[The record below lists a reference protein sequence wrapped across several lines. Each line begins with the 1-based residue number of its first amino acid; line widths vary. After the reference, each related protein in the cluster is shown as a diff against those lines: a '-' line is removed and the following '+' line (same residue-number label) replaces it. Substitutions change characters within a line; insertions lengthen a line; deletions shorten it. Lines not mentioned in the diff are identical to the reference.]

1 MIEWWVDA
9 SFAVHPDVKGHTG
22 GTMTLGKGSMV
33 DVCRKQRFNAR
44 SSTEAEIA
52 GVDECIGK
60 MEWTMHFLEAQGYA
74 TTTTLHQDNMSAMK
88 LEMNGKRSST
98 QRTRH
103 LNIKFFYVTDQ
114 IEKGWL
120 KVKHCQTDDMVA
132 DLLTKPLHGEK
143 FRKLR
148 ARIMNCPVDLE
159 PADMPL
165 TPAGDEAQE
174 CVERRGVSWADRVR
188 QGG

>member
-1 MIEWWVDA
+1 
-9 SFAVHPDVKGHTG
+9 
-22 GTMTLGKGSMV
+22 
-33 DVCRKQRFNAR
+33 
-44 SSTEAEIA
+44 
-52 GVDECIGK
+52 
-60 MEWTMHFLEAQGYA
+60 
-74 TTTTLHQDNMSAMK
+74 MK
-88 LEMNGKRSST
+88 PEMNGKRSST
-98 QRTRH
+98 QRARR
-103 LNIKFFYVTDQ
+103 LNIKFFCVTDR
-114 IEKGWL
+114 IEKGWP
-120 KVKHCQTDDMVA
+120 KAKRCSTDGTVA
-132 DLLTKPLHGEK
+132 DFLTKPLHGEK

>member
-1 MIEWWVDA
+1 
-9 SFAVHPDVKGHTG
+9 
-22 GTMTLGKGSMV
+22 
-33 DVCRKQRFNAR
+33 
-44 SSTEAEIA
+44 
-52 GVDECIGK
+52 
-60 MEWTMHFLEAQGYA
+60 MHFLEAQGYA

-114 IEKGWL
+114 IEQGWL
-120 KVKHCQTDDMVA
+120 KVKHCQTDAMVA

-159 PADMPL
+159 PASTPL
-165 TPAGDEAQE
+165 TPKGDDAQE

-188 QGG
+188 RGG

>member
-1 MIEWWVDA
+1 
-9 SFAVHPDVKGHTG
+9 
-22 GTMTLGKGSMV
+22 MTLGEGSMV
-33 DVCRKQRFNAR
+33 DVCWKQRFNAR
-44 SSTEAEIA
+44 SSTETEVA
-52 GVDECIGK
+52 GVDECMGK

-120 KVKHCQTDDMVA
+120 RVKHCPTGDMVA
-132 DLLTKPLHGEK
+132 DILTKPLHGEA

-159 PADMPL
+159 PASMPL
-165 TPAGDEAQE
+165 TPEGDDAQE
-174 CVERRGVSWADRVR
+174 CLEKPGGTRPKGVSWADRVR
-188 QGG
+188 RGPRARS